1 LVSPF
6 PRKLGGSL
14 DVVGRSEGFAVINF
28 IRQGW
33 LDFLYRHAWLTFIL
47 MGLSFLL
54 FGFYSVNLF
63 VLLKANIELV
73 LEYGMMAMA
82 DGAAQQL
89 AELLFAAYLSM
100 LFFLAFKVCERILV
114 ARLTRRLK
122 SASARMGEHLA
133 S

>member
-1 LVSPF
+1 
-6 PRKLGGSL
+6 
-14 DVVGRSEGFAVINF
+14 VIKF
-28 IRQGW
+28 IRQQW
-33 LDFLYRHAWLTFIL
+33 LDFLYRHAWLTFVL

-63 VLLKANIELV
+63 VLLKANVELI
-73 LEYGMMAMA
+73 LEYGMMALA

-100 LFFLAFKVCERILV
+100 LFFLVFKVCERILV

-122 SASARMGEHLA
+122 SASLRESERQA
-133 S
+133 SA

>member
-1 LVSPF
+1 
-6 PRKLGGSL
+6 
-14 DVVGRSEGFAVINF
+14 VIKF
-28 IRQGW
+28 MRQEW
-33 LDFLYRHAWLTFIL
+33 LYFLYRHPSLTFIL

-63 VLLKANIELV
+63 VLLKANIELI

-100 LFFLAFKVCERILV
+100 LFFLSFKVCERILV
-114 ARLTRRLK
+114 ARMTRKLK
-122 SASARMGEHLA
+122 SASQREAERRAAG
-133 S
+133 

>member
-1 LVSPF
+1 M
-6 PRKLGGSL
+6 R
-14 DVVGRSEGFAVINF
+14 F
-28 IRQGW
+28 ISQGW
-33 LDFLYRHAWLTFIL
+33 LDFLYRHPSLTFIL

-63 VLLKANIELV
+63 VLLKANVELI

-100 LFFLAFKVCERILV
+100 LFFLAFKVCERVLV
-114 ARLTRRLK
+114 SRLTRKLK
-122 SASARMGEHLA
+122 SASQREAERRA
-133 S
+133 SSQSRTG

>member
-1 LVSPF
+1 MI
-6 PRKLGGSL
+6 K
-14 DVVGRSEGFAVINF
+14 F
-28 IRQGW
+28 IREGW
-33 LDFLYRHAWLTFIL
+33 LDFLYRHTWLTFVA

-63 VLLKANIELV
+63 VLLKANIELI
-73 LEYGMMAMA
+73 LEYGMMALA

-100 LFFLAFKVCERILV
+100 LFFVAFKVCERVLV

-122 SASARMGEHLA
+122 SVSARENERLA
-133 S
+133 GLKSAAS

>member
-1 LVSPF
+1 M
-6 PRKLGGSL
+6 
-14 DVVGRSEGFAVINF
+14 VIKF
-28 IRQGW
+28 IRQRW
-33 LDFLYRHAWLTFIL
+33 LDFLYRHTWLTFIL

-63 VLLKANIELV
+63 VLLKANVELI
-73 LEYGMMAMA
+73 LEYGMMAAA

-100 LFFLAFKVCERILV
+100 LFFLAFKVCERVLV

-122 SASARMGEHLA
+122 SAGERADRRQA
-133 S
+133 SGG

>member
-1 LVSPF
+1 VT
-6 PRKLGGSL
+6 R
-14 DVVGRSEGFAVINF
+14 F
-28 IRQGW
+28 IRQRW
-33 LDFLYRHAWLTFIL
+33 LDFLYRHAWFTFIL

-63 VLLKANIELV
+63 VLLKANVELI

-100 LFFLAFKVCERILV
+100 LFFLAFKVCERVLV
-114 ARLTRRLK
+114 SRLTRHLK
-122 SASARMGEHLA
+122 SAGERA
-133 S
+133 EQRRAAKG

>member
-1 LVSPF
+1 
-6 PRKLGGSL
+6 
-14 DVVGRSEGFAVINF
+14 VIRF
-28 IRQGW
+28 IHQGW

-54 FGFYSVNLF
+54 FGYFTVNLF
-63 VLLKANIELV
+63 VLLKANIELI
-73 LEYGMMAMA
+73 LEYGMMALG

-100 LFFLAFKVCERILV
+100 LFYLGFKVCERVLV

-122 SASARMGEHLA
+122 SAGARADQQA
-133 S
+133 SGG

>member
-1 LVSPF
+1 ML
-6 PRKLGGSL
+6 K
-14 DVVGRSEGFAVINF
+14 F
-28 IRQGW
+28 IRQRW

-63 VLLKANIELV
+63 VLLKANVELI

-100 LFFLAFKVCERILV
+100 LFFLAFKVCERVLV
-114 ARLTRRLK
+114 TRLTRRLK
-122 SASARMGEHLA
+122 SAGERAEQHRA
-133 S
+133 AKG

>member
-1 LVSPF
+1 V
-6 PRKLGGSL
+6 GGAFGRACRAEGL
-14 DVVGRSEGFAVINF
+14 DVIRF
-28 IRQGW
+28 IDQRW
-33 LDFLYRHAWLTFIL
+33 LEFLYRHAWLTFIL

-54 FGFYSVNLF
+54 FGYYSVNLF
-63 VLLKANIELV
+63 VLLKANVELI

-100 LFFLAFKVCERILV
+100 LFFLGFKVCERILV
-114 ARLTRRLK
+114 ARFTRKLK
-122 SASARMGEHLA
+122 SASLKGERDA